1 MNNQTLS
8 RKVETCFNYCRNREY
23 AECWMCHYEF
33 EATKQE
39 LENIKAKGEHPLCR
53 LCTRIMENRKQG
65 KEDFYA

>member
-8 RKVETCFNYCRNREY
+8 HKVETYFNYCRNREY
-23 AECWMCHYEF
+23 VECWMCGYEF
-33 EATKQE
+33 ETTKQA
-39 LENIKAKGEHPLCR
+39 LEEVKDGKPLCR